1 MSDFF
6 QLVNQRESCRN
17 YDPDKSPTKEQLI
30 NCIKAAQLAP
40 SACNSQPWSFIVIN
54 DPELS
59 KDAAPCMQIRG
70 LNKFTEKCPSFIVVC
85 EEDAMLIGR
94 SEPDQKYASID
105 IGIAV
110 AHLCYAATQQGLSTC
125 IMGAFDPEALLKVL
139 GITEPKRVR
148 LVIAVGYAATE
159 QLRPKRRKEL
169 EEIMTYL

>member
-1 MSDFF
+1 
-6 QLVNQRESCRN
+6 
-17 YDPDKSPTKEQLI
+17 
-30 NCIKAAQLAP
+30 
-40 SACNSQPWSFIVIN
+40 
-54 DPELS
+54 
-59 KDAAPCMQIRG
+59 MQIRG

-148 LVIAVGYAATE
+148 LVIAVGYAAVSYTH
-159 QLRPKRRKEL
+159 LFASVHHEL
-169 EEIMTYL
+169 FEKSSIKNFCFSF

>member
-1 MSDFF
+1 
-6 QLVNQRESCRN
+6 
-17 YDPDKSPTKEQLI
+17 
-30 NCIKAAQLAP
+30 
-40 SACNSQPWSFIVIN
+40 
-54 DPELS
+54 
-59 KDAAPCMQIRG
+59 
-70 LNKFTEKCPSFIVVC
+70 
-85 EEDAMLIGR
+85 MLIGR

-110 AHLCYAATQQGLSTC
+110 AHLCYSATQQGLSTC